1 MKKVLKVLRNK
12 LIPKCVKGFIKR
24 ILQKIKRLEYILL
37 YKFYSER
44 CKLDEKKV
52 LFLSDSREKLSGN
65 FEYIYNELKNYPYQ
79 LNCFFKKNLK
89 EKKSF
94 KEKKQLCKLIA
105 ESKYILVDDFYPIIY
120 PLKLRKNTK
129 LIQVWHAMGAFK
141 TVGYSRMG
149 KPGGPTSKSLTHKNY
164 TAAITSSEAIRKNY
178 AEAFDMDIEKV
189 HAVGIPR
196 TDIFFNQ
203 EYINNTKEKIYNKY
217 PMLKNKKVILFAPTF
232 RGNGQNSAY
241 YDFSVI
247 NFNKIKVSL
256 KDEYVFIIKLHPFI
270 KNITEVPEDD
280 EFFINLT
287 SEREINDL
295 LFITDILIT
304 DYSSVIFENSLLNN
318 KVIFFVPDLKE
329 YIESRDF
336 YYPFLKYT
344 YGDVVDNTD
353 KLINSIINP
362 STDSK
367 KSKEFKELF
376 CSACDGN
383 ATKRFVEEL
392 ILKR

>member
-1 MKKVLKVLRNK
+1 M
-12 LIPKCVKGFIKR
+12 
-24 ILQKIKRLEYILL
+24 
-37 YKFYSER
+37 
-44 CKLDEKKV
+44 
-52 LFLSDSREKLSGN
+52 
-65 FEYIYNELKNYPYQ
+65 
-79 LNCFFKKNLK
+79 
-89 EKKSF
+89 
-94 KEKKQLCKLIA
+94 
-105 ESKYILVDDFYPIIY
+105 DDFYPIIY

-270 KNITEVPEDD
+270 KNITED
-280 EFFINLT
+280 
-287 SEREINDL
+287 RK
-295 LFITDILIT
+295 
-304 DYSSVIFENSLLNN
+304 SV
-318 KVIFFVPDLKE
+318 V
-329 YIESRDF
+329 
-336 YYPFLKYT
+336 
-344 YGDVVDNTD
+344 
-353 KLINSIINP
+353 
-362 STDSK
+362 
-367 KSKEFKELF
+367 
-376 CSACDGN
+376 
-383 ATKRFVEEL
+383 
-392 ILKR
+392 